1 MPEFVTKNKINFNLS
16 QNREEVDCIGNPS
29 SLG

>member
-16 QNREEVDCIGNPS
+16 QNRVAVDCIGNPS